1 LEIVINARIFV
12 WTAPVTNSTAQNVIP
27 RRITKHFSSPKTR
40 SEKVPLIVA
49 LAKLTAPQATSW
61 MKKTK
66 LTSDA
71 TSVSLHV
78 LLVKRLKITASA
90 VTEKITSITHTMA
103 IAMKS
108 VQRLL
113 LQIFPISSVWVAHRT
128 AISAVLLEKAT
139 VTSVPTHGCS
149 KRASAEKNVNRVVT
163 MLTVQEPC
171 VSTKPSSHGSD
182 RSSLTSQSSLSSQ
195 F

>member
-1 LEIVINARIFV
+1 LVLEIVINVRIFV
-12 WTAPVTNSTAQNVIP
+12 WTAPVTSSTAQNVIP

-40 SEKVPLIVA
+40 SEKVPLIVV

-78 LLVKRLKITASA
+78 LLVKRPKITASA

-113 LQIFPISSVWVAHRT
+113 HQIFPISSV
-128 AISAVLLEKAT
+128 
-139 VTSVPTHGCS
+139 
-149 KRASAEKNVNRVVT
+149 
-163 MLTVQEPC
+163 
-171 VSTKPSSHGSD
+171 
-182 RSSLTSQSSLSSQ
+182 
-195 F
+195 